1 MYKNIITCS
10 IILFSAA
17 NFTFADTFLWQGNNR
32 NSVNTPAAWFNETT
46 GAIAAVQPSAT
57 DTVKMDFQNS
67 TTESGAPYARQI
79 ITFLGSDITWG
90 DTTFKNINTNL
101 PSTDMLDKFISQG
114 TGRNISMRS
123 LAYENGENPN
133 YLWLGGG
140 DSATPANI
148 SILNSVQMG
157 SVSDTSAMKGV
168 LVFGGNSNV
177 GAGSSGGAIGPCQKV
192 EIGGN
197 TVLYGNSTLG
207 FNTNLS
213 GTSSAPSV
221 SIGGVIRMNALNGMS
236 PTLWLTNRTYSGTS
250 GVNTYVKAR
259 GIDGSGAVKNNLTS
273 GFADFNTTLE
283 LATQAGDNFK
293 FDGTMNLDATS
304 SNKLNVVKSGE
315 GKQIL
320 VLRNNDVA
328 LTASSVS
335 VEGGNLELCNGGSAF
350 RSLALNSGKFGAA
363 SADGGTGGI
372 AKFST
377 GTFDG
382 GILSVDIF
390 SASSCDVVAFSNSLN
405 VAAITIVELEL
416 ENFTGNGGIY
426 VYSIIETP
434 AITGIDPANI
444 DDYFTAVDSHGN
456 VIESASFS
464 YADSKIY
471 LTVNVP
477 EPSIYAATFCVLA
490 LGFAVWRKRK

>member
-1 MYKNIITCS
+1 MHKNIITCS

-32 NSVNTPAAWFNETT
+32 NSVNTPAAWLNETT

-79 ITFLGSDITWG
+79 ITFLGSDIAWG

-101 PSTDMLDKFISQG
+101 PSTDILDKFISQG

-148 SILNSVQMG
+148 SIQNSVQMG

-168 LVFGGNSNV
+168 LVLGGNSNV

-221 SIGGVIRMNALNGMS
+221 SIGGVIKMNALNGMS
-236 PTLWLTNRTYSGTS
+236 PTLWLTRI
-250 GVNTYVKAR
+250 VHIR
-259 GIDGSGAVKNNLTS
+259 
-273 GFADFNTTLE
+273 E
-283 LATQAGDNFK
+283 Q
-293 FDGTMNLDATS
+293 
-304 SNKLNVVKSGE
+304 
-315 GKQIL
+315 
-320 VLRNNDVA
+320 VA
-328 LTASSVS
+328 
-335 VEGGNLELCNGGSAF
+335 
-350 RSLALNSGKFGAA
+350 
-363 SADGGTGGI
+363 
-372 AKFST
+372 
-377 GTFDG
+377 
-382 GILSVDIF
+382 
-390 SASSCDVVAFSNSLN
+390 
-405 VAAITIVELEL
+405 
-416 ENFTGNGGIY
+416 
-426 VYSIIETP
+426 
-434 AITGIDPANI
+434 
-444 DDYFTAVDSHGN
+444 
-456 VIESASFS
+456 
-464 YADSKIY
+464 
-471 LTVNVP
+471 
-477 EPSIYAATFCVLA
+477 
-490 LGFAVWRKRK
+490 